1 MIVADYALWIGSGG
15 VTLLLIAFALNLL
28 NKLSEHSKIYLSL
41 NVIGS
46 LAAGWYAY
54 VGDIIP
60 FLILE
65 LVWATVALVR
75 LLSVIKKGLR

>member
-1 MIVADYALWIGSGG
+1 MLVAFG
-15 VTLLLIAFALNLL
+15 LNIT

-41 NVIGS
+41 NIIGS

-54 VGDIIP
+54 EAGIVP

-75 LLSVIKKGLR
+75 LLAVVKKGLR

>member
-1 MIVADYALWIGSGG
+1 MIAADTALWIGSGG
-15 VTLLLIAFALNLL
+15 VTLLLVAFALNIL

-41 NVIGS
+41 NIIGS

-54 VGDIIP
+54 VGDILP
-60 FLILE
+60 FLSLE

-75 LLSVIKKGLR
+75 LAAVIKKGLR